1 MSFGQPR
8 STAIAL
14 DGQTHFRDLGGLP
27 TLHGRRV
34 KHGVLFRSGEL
45 SRLSDSDSQAL
56 EELGIRTVFDLRA
69 ESEQQQAPDR
79 LPAAIRLRTIP
90 ILQGSFDPT
99 EILQQLKNG
108 NAAALDELMPAIY
121 RALVVD
127 FTPQFRQ
134 FFQELASAPDGI
146 LFHCT
151 AGKDRTG
158 LAAALLLIALQVPA
172 ELIEQDYLASNA
184 SLATLNE
191 RIATRFAPYGITLS
205 QLEPLLTV
213 RAGYLQAAFAEI
225 ETRWGSLGRYLDEGL
240 GIDRAALQE
249 RFLHPA

>member
-1 MSFGQPR
+1 MPLGQLR
-8 STAIAL
+8 SSPIAL

-27 TLHGRRV
+27 TRQGHRV

-45 SRLSDSDSQAL
+45 SRLSDSDGQAL
-56 EELGIRTVFDLRA
+56 EGLGIRTVFDLRA
-69 ESEQQQAPDR
+69 ESEQQHAPDR
-79 LPAAIRLRTIP
+79 LPATIRLRPIP

-99 EILQQLKNG
+99 AILQQLKSG
-108 NAAALDELMPAIY
+108 DTAALDELMPAIY
-121 RALVVD
+121 RSLVVD
-127 FTPQFRQ
+127 FTLQFRQ
-134 FFQELASAPDGI
+134 FFQELAASPGGI

-158 LAAALLLIALQVPA
+158 LAAALLLAALQVPA

-191 RIATRFAPYGITLS
+191 RIAARFAPYGVTLP

-213 RAGYLQAAFAEI
+213 RSGYLQAAFAEI
-225 ETRWGSLGRYLDEGL
+225 ETRWGNLGRYLDEGL
-240 GIDRAALQE
+240 GIDRPALQK
-249 RFLHPA
+249 RFLYPA